1 MFRLV
6 VNNKSDFAEIMNAT
20 NHLKINDMVKFFLQF
35 KNVKDIKENNV
46 NFSAKFFLT
55 SNHNEI
61 KKWII
66 TGYEKV

>member
-6 VNNKSDFAEIMNAT
+6 INNNSNFTEIMNAT
-20 NHLKINDMVKFFLQF
+20 NHLKVNNIVKFFLQF

-55 SNHNEI
+55 ANNSEI

-66 TGYEKV
+66 TGYEKE